1 MIAHLMYVIYLARI
15 PTLFPVEDAADEGSQ
30 VIGSQTELKLP
41 NQLLDLLS
49 FHYRTATA
57 TQRNLHPP
65 AFCGNSVFD
74 VHFPS
79 STILSVAILIYFNFF
94 SFFAI
99 KST

>member
-1 MIAHLMYVIYLARI
+1 MDVIYLARI
-15 PTLFPVEDAADEGSQ
+15 LTLFPVEDAADEGSQ

-49 FHYRTATA
+49 FHYPTATA
-57 TQRNLHPP
+57 AQRNLHRP

-79 STILSVAILIYFNFF
+79 WTILSVAILIYFNFF

>member
-1 MIAHLMYVIYLARI
+1 MDVIYLARI

-49 FHYRTATA
+49 FHYPTATA
-57 TQRNLHPP
+57 AQRNLHRP
-65 AFCGNSVFD
+65 AFCG
-74 VHFPS
+74 
-79 STILSVAILIYFNFF
+79 TILSVAILIYFNFF